1 MTSPIVQIV
10 GPGRAGQSFFE
21 ALTSKGWNMK
31 DPLGRDDDL
40 SDVSKGVDLILITT
54 PDREIST
61 VASQIPK
68 CEAVIAHIAGSMSL
82 QSLKPHERIGS
93 IHPLVSLPN
102 PEIGKE
108 RLLNNAWFA
117 VAGDPFMGKIVKTLG
132 GTGFNLPDSNRTLYH
147 ATACIASNHLVVLLE
162 QVRRLAAHINV
173 PFEAFLNLSKGSM
186 ESVSTLSPKEALTG
200 PATRKDEETL
210 QSHLESLPKEELNL
224 YKSLVEEI
232 KRLTTQNGL
241 EE

>member
-82 QSLKPHERIGS
+82 QRS
-93 IHPLVSLPN
+93 IY
-102 PEIGKE
+102 I
-108 RLLNNAWFA
+108 
-117 VAGDPFMGKIVKTLG
+117 
-132 GTGFNLPDSNRTLYH
+132 
-147 ATACIASNHLVVLLE
+147 
-162 QVRRLAAHINV
+162 
-173 PFEAFLNLSKGSM
+173 
-186 ESVSTLSPKEALTG
+186 
-200 PATRKDEETL
+200 
-210 QSHLESLPKEELNL
+210 
-224 YKSLVEEI
+224 
-232 KRLTTQNGL
+232 
-241 EE
+241 